1 MPLIHDRRECLT
13 GCQDHAPWSP
23 RTDLRVDF
31 VMVYGA
37 DASMPDRV
45 REYREHGYVVHL
57 MTGCVWGDY
66 QDYLDGGDEYAAD
79 DDLYGYDGYQQP
91 AAQPAPSARPAAGAS
106 VNLSGSALEMKL
118 VKPERYDTTT
128 VQKIA
133 DHLISGRTVV
143 LNLESTNKEAARR
156 LIDFLSG
163 VVYTIEGDITRVSP
177 NTVVIVPK
185 NVHVSGEQLQEQM
198 KKTEPMDDLI

>member
-1 MPLIHDRRECLT
+1 MGNIMDKFNKLLGREN
-13 GCQDHAPWSP
+13 PEE
-23 RTDLRVDF
+23 
-31 VMVYGA
+31 YY
-37 DASMPDRV
+37 PD
-45 REYREHGYVVHL
+45 E
-57 MTGCVWGDY
+57 MDD
-66 QDYLDGGDEYAAD
+66 QDYIDDGLDYPAEEDP
-79 DDLYGYDGYQQP
+79 YGYDNYQQP
-91 AAQPAPSARPAAGAS
+91 AQQPAQSARASAGTG

-163 VVYTIEGDITRVSP
+163 VVYTIEGDITRVSN